1 MHCKGAYFTVVFV
14 VLAVTLSSLLPVVPV
29 SGQSS
34 RDETF
39 IEEDIATNTVWSL
52 SGSPYHVNT
61 TVTVLAGAT
70 LEVQGGVIVK
80 VEDWEQLII
89 QGTLIAKNVEFTST
103 SSSPSSGDWEGIL
116 FDSANQGNTVLDN
129 IRVTYADTALA
140 VQGSLVKVTNSRIT
154 KFSYYGIQVSD
165 GGTIN
170 ITNSWIESNDGD
182 GIDCDGTLQA
192 SRDTIIGDY
201 AVYAESSC
209 TGFVDSSVL
218 TANPSRG
225 VLADPDATLVI
236 SNNVINSTY
245 PDSSYGIYVNMGSKV
260 VIRGDDIVGHLY
272 CIYSESGF
280 IRVEGV
286 SLRNYNLYG
295 ISSEVPVTVKNSFAG
310 RPKPTSTDKAPG
322 DGNSKITFDAPLGAP
337 TDIAGIEQPPSAA
350 VTNYL
355 SSSSVSGK
363 VTLQGQAWDPDQGD
377 SITKVEVRITNDQG
391 SEVVQWTKVD
401 GTGKWKYSWDTS
413 KLAIGAYYINVK
425 ASNSKGEVSDPTYIF
440 LVVNPYS
447 SNGTNPYNSLVEMYM
462 FMCIAGVIIIIVVV
476 VVLVYYFVVRRKRAQ
491 PQQTYQPVYQPVYQ
505 PTYQPVYGSSYQA
518 PYQYQPVA
526 PQPAPQPA
534 PVVPKEAPAII
545 EDVFLIYRDGRLI
558 HHDTRRL
565 RPEVDDQMLGGMFTA
580 IQEFIGQSFP
590 SEDGSKGII
599 KEIMYEDSKII
610 LEHGQY
616 VYLAVVSREIKDT
629 AALHKRMSKL
639 VKAIE
644 VRCNEPLSDWD
655 GTTDSVSEAKRM
667 VKLMYS
673 EEDIG
678 MV

>member
-1 MHCKGAYFTVVFV
+1 MHYEGAHYTVVFV
-14 VLAVTLSSLLPVVPV
+14 VLAVTLSSLLPAVPV

-39 IEEDIATNTVWSL
+39 IEEDIASSTVWSL
-52 SGSPYHVNT
+52 AGSPYHINT

-70 LEVQGGVIVK
+70 LEIQSGVTVK

-89 QGTLIAKNVEFTST
+89 EGTLIANNVEFTST

-116 FDSANQGNTVLDN
+116 FDNANQGNTVLNN

-140 VQGSLVKVTNSRIT
+140 VQGSVVKVTNSRIT
-154 KFSYYGIQVSD
+154 KFSYYGIDVSD
-165 GGTIN
+165 SGTIN

-201 AVYAESSC
+201 AIYAESSC

-218 TANPSRG
+218 TANPSKG
-225 VLADPDATLVI
+225 VEADSDTTLVI
-236 SNNVINSTY
+236 SNSVINSTY
-245 PDSSYGIYVNMGSKV
+245 PDTSYGIYAYMGSRV
-260 VIRGDDIVGHLY
+260 VIRGDDIAGHLY
-272 CIYSESGF
+272 CIYTESGF
-280 IRVEGV
+280 IKVEGV

-295 ISSEVPVTVKNSFAG
+295 ISSEVSLTVKGSFAG
-310 RPKPTSTDKAPG
+310 RPKPTSSDKAPA
-322 DGNSKITFDAPLGAP
+322 DGNSKITFDSPLSAPF
-337 TDIAGIEQPPSAA
+337 DIPGIQQPPSAA
-350 VTNYL
+350 VTNYV
-355 SSSSVSGK
+355 STSSVSGK

-377 SITKVEVRITNDQG
+377 SITKVEVRVTNSDG
-391 SEVVQWTKVD
+391 NEIVQWTKVD
-401 GTGKWKYSWDTS
+401 GTGKWKFSWDTS
-413 KLAIGAYYINVK
+413 KLAIGSYSIYIK
-425 ASNSKGEVSDPTYIF
+425 ASSSNGAVSDLSYIP
-440 LVVNPYS
+440 LIVNPYS
-447 SNGTNPYNSLVEMYM
+447 NNGTNPYNSLVEMYM
-462 FMCIAGVIIIIVVV
+462 LMCIAGVIIIIVVV
-476 VVLVYYFVVRRKRAQ
+476 IVLVYYFVVYRKKAR
-491 PQQTYQPVYQPVYQ
+491 PQQAYQPVYQPVYQ

-629 AALHKRMSKL
+629 AALHNRMSRL

-644 VRCNEPLSDWD
+644 ARCTEPLSDWD